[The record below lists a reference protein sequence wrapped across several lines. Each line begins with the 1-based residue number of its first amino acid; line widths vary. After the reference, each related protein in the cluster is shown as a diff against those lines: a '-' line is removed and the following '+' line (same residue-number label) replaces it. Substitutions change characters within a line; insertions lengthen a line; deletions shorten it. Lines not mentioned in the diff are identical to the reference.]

1 MEAGAEMPLENLN
14 DQKDNSVSPDHIQNV
29 TKICDNSD
37 SSQTSENNE
46 KENEVIKMI
55 INKVKL
61 LSTRI
66 KCGNVNLDFMN
77 QLKY

>member
-14 DQKDNSVSPDHIQNV
+14 DQKDNSVNSDHIQNV

-66 KCGNVNLDFMN
+66 KCGNVNLDFIK

>member
-1 MEAGAEMPLENLN
+1 MEANIKHPLENLN

-46 KENEVIKMI
+46 KENEVTKKSETVEHLNKM
-55 INKVKL
+55 
-61 LSTRI
+61 
-66 KCGNVNLDFMN
+66 
-77 QLKY
+77 